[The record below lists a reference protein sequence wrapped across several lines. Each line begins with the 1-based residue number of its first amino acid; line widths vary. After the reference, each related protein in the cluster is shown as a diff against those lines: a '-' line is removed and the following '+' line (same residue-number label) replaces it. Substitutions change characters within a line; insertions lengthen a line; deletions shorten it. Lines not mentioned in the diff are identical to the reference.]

1 MRARRRQARSESR
14 GLRDAR
20 VDDVY
25 VQLIGPDVAVFFAAW
40 EKDVLPFPHVTPSC
54 WSSQPTS
61 AAAPWRGAGSRTDL
75 RQSHNM
81 GGFEAAIPGYLGRR
95 PFPVKPGLRSAR
107 AGGAARVRG
116 RRTRRG
122 RASMM

>member
-54 WSSQPTS
+54 WSS
-61 AAAPWRGAGSRTDL
+61 RTDV
-75 RQSHNM
+75 S
-81 GGFEAAIPGYLGRR
+81 RR
-95 PFPVKPGLRSAR
+95 AMARRRFPH
-107 AGGAARVRG
+107 
-116 RRTRRG
+116 
-122 RASMM
+122 

>member
-40 EKDVLPFPHVTPSC
+40 EKDVLPRFHT
-54 WSSQPTS
+54 
-61 AAAPWRGAGSRTDL
+61 
-75 RQSHNM
+75 
-81 GGFEAAIPGYLGRR
+81 
-95 PFPVKPGLRSAR
+95 
-107 AGGAARVRG
+107 
-116 RRTRRG
+116 
-122 RASMM
+122 